1 MKVALMNMA
10 GQSVGEIELN
20 KAIFEAP
27 INTALMHQALT
38 RQLAN
43 ARQGTAKTKTRGEVS
58 GSTRK
63 MWKQKH
69 TGRARQGSRKAPQ
82 WRKGGTVFGPIP
94 RSYEQA
100 MPRKMRRAAL
110 RSALSVKAADNQ
122 IIVLDQLSIDAPKTR
137 PIADML
143 RNLNVNASAL
153 FLLPES
159 SPALE
164 RSIRNIDGARY
175 LRAQY
180 LNVRDLLKSGVVLMP
195 KTALDVIESM
205 LGESASAPSASPQG
219 SSDDGSKREG

>member
-1 MKVALMNMA
+1 MKVPLMNMA

-43 ARQGTAKTKTRGEVS
+43 ARQGTHKTKTRGEVN

-82 WRKGGTVFGPIP
+82 WRKGGTVFGPLP
-94 RSYEQA
+94 RSYAQA
-100 MPRKMRRAAL
+100 LPKKMRHAAL
-110 RSALSVKAADNQ
+110 RSALSVKAADNR
-122 IIVLDQLSIDAPKTR
+122 IIVLDALALDAPKTR

-143 RNLNVNASAL
+143 RSLNVTTSTL
-153 FLLPES
+153 VLLPES
-159 SPALE
+159 NPTLE
-164 RSIRNIDGARY
+164 RSIRNLDGVQY
-175 LRAQY
+175 VRAQY
-180 LNVRDLLKSGVVLMP
+180 VNIRDLLRSGVLLMP
-195 KTALDVIESM
+195 KTALDVLDGM
-205 LGESASAPSASPQG
+205 LG
-219 SSDDGSKREG
+219 